1 MEGGWAAWSGGRGPA
16 RALLLVRARRV
27 GALSALASVRKRVL
41 VGPSLPSSPT
51 DSPSTTVKTVVSPR
65 ISTSSTESWS
75 AVPGGRSTQ
84 GAGSS
89 LTAARA
95 GRRPAVMAATHVVQ
109 THWVS
114 RAMKRWRWRR
124 MKGAYNDGGSEWL
137 DTFVPHSSSLPPSS
151 PPPPFSPF

>member
-1 MEGGWAAWSGGRGPA
+1 MGGLEWRERTSR
-16 RALLLVRARRV
+16 LLLVRARRV
-27 GALSALASVRKRVL
+27 GALSALAWVRKRVL
-41 VGPSLPSSPT
+41 EGPPLPSSPT

-89 LTAARA
+89 LMAASA
-95 GRRPAVMAATHVVQ
+95 GRRPAVMAATQ

-114 RAMKRWRWRR
+114 RAVKRWRWRR
-124 MKGAYNDGGSEWL
+124 MKGTYNDGGSEWL
-137 DTFVPHSSSLPPSS
+137 DTFVPHSSS

>member
-1 MEGGWAAWSGGRGPA
+1 MGSLEWRERTSR
-16 RALLLVRARRV
+16 LLLVRARRV
-27 GALSALASVRKRVL
+27 GALSALAWVRKRVL
-41 VGPSLPSSPT
+41 EGLPLPSSPT

-89 LTAARA
+89 LTAASA
-95 GRRPAVMAATHVVQ
+95 GRRPAVMAATQVVQ

-114 RAMKRWRWRR
+114 RAVKRWRWRR
-124 MKGAYNDGGSEWL
+124 MKGTYNDGGSEWL
-137 DTFVPHSSSLPPSS
+137 DTFVPHSSSPPPSS